1 MEGTAAI
8 LGRRLLG
15 SGSRPVL
22 GPSNVLPEASGLALR
37 SPLTVSSRPV
47 PDAAVLGGVRLRGRK
62 MAGNG
67 PKPLAV
73 QARSTAAGSAGR
85 RPSWGSEADR
95 AQKLQ
100 ELMQEIA
107 QTAAK
112 TGPRGV
118 VRFVQGVQA
127 LASVS
132 AEWLQ
137 ESIQAAQ
144 QRGSVQASMV
154 QPGPVQLRRLF
165 ERLGATY
172 IKLGQFIASAP
183 TLFPAEYVLEFQKC
197 LDRTP
202 PVPFESIR
210 EIMRESLGRPLEDV
224 YEFLDPEPLASASV
238 AQVHAARL
246 KGSKQDVVVKVLKP
260 GVEDTLTTD
269 LNFLYVAARV
279 LEFLNPELAR
289 TSLVG
294 IVSDIRTS
302 MLEEVDF
309 RKEAVNIEA
318 FRAYVESVG
327 LSSQA
332 TAPYVYRHC
341 SSSRVLTLERFYGAP
356 LTDLA
361 AIRAVVPNPEATLIA
376 ALNVWFGSLLAC
388 ETFHADVHA
397 GNLLVL
403 RDGRVGFID
412 FGIVGRISPSTWG
425 AVQAFLMSVGSGEY
439 RAMAGALAQMGATD
453 AEVDVDMFA
462 RDLEQIFEA
471 VQSLDAEV
479 LLSAT
484 QSGQGAM
491 LGGTLDVD
499 EQQINRLLLDVV
511 RVSEAYGLRFP
522 REFGLLLKQLLYF
535 DRYTRLL
542 APSLNVLED
551 NRVIIG
557 GRRAAN
563 GGGPSRVP
571 PY

>member
-1 MEGTAAI
+1 
-8 LGRRLLG
+8 
-15 SGSRPVL
+15 
-22 GPSNVLPEASGLALR
+22 
-37 SPLTVSSRPV
+37 
-47 PDAAVLGGVRLRGRK
+47 
-62 MAGNG
+62 
-67 PKPLAV
+67 
-73 QARSTAAGSAGR
+73 
-85 RPSWGSEADR
+85 
-95 AQKLQ
+95 
-100 ELMQEIA
+100 MQEIA

-112 TGPRGV
+112 TGPHGFW
-118 VRFVQGVQA
+118 RFVQGAQA
-127 LASVS
+127 LAGVGV
-132 AEWLQ
+132 EWLQ
-137 ESIQAAQ
+137 ESL
-144 QRGSVQASMV
+144 QRGSVQGGLI

-165 ERLGATY
+165 ELLGATY

-202 PVPFESIR
+202 PVPFEAIR
-210 EIMRESLGRPLEDV
+210 QIMRDSLGRPLEDV
-224 YEFLDPEPLASASV
+224 YEFIDPEPLASASV

-279 LEFLNPELAR
+279 LEFLNPELSR

-294 IVSDIRTS
+294 IVSDVRAS

-318 FRAYVESVG
+318 FRAYVDAMG
-327 LSSQA
+327 LGGQA
-332 TAPYVYRHC
+332 TAPYVYRHG
-341 SSSRVLTLERFYGAP
+341 SSSRVLTLERLYGAP

-361 AIRAVVPNPEATLIA
+361 AIRTLVPNPEATLIS

-388 ETFHADVHA
+388 DTFHADVHA

-425 AVQAFLMSVGSGEY
+425 AVQTFLTSVGSGEY
-439 RAMAGALAQMGATD
+439 RAMAAALAQMGATD
-453 AEVDVDMFA
+453 GAVDIERFA
-462 RDLEQIFEA
+462 LDLEGIFEA

-479 LLSAT
+479 LLSASE
-484 QSGQGAM
+484 SGRGVTLGATF
-491 LGGTLDVD
+491 GAD
-499 EQQINRLLLDVV
+499 EQQINKLLLDVV

-551 NRVIIG
+551 DRVMIG
-557 GRRAAN
+557 GRRSTPNGAA
-563 GGGPSRVP
+563 RRAP